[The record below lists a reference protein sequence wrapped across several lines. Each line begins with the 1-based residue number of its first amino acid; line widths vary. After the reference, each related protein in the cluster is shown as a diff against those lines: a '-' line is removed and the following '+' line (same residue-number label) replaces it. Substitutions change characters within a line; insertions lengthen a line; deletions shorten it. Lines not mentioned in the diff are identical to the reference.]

1 MLLTTNASLVTYP
14 VLAIDVEGVK
24 CRALIDTGTG
34 SSYASSKLINKIN
47 KKPICRESKR
57 IKTLMHSEVKKEI
70 YQFEIGDINQEFK
83 IGFAINKLEKEILLE
98 LPNPNYPEIQT
109 SYNHLKDIINHTETN
124 KELPVHVILE
134 AGDYTKIKNQERARV
149 GQAGEPITES
159 TKLGWVVIFPGQET
173 SVTKILFSKTSV
185 HDYEN
190 LCNLDVLGVKD
201 EHTNRDGKIYDEFQ
215 RQLGR
220 SDEGWYETNLI
231 WKEKHP
237 PLNNNKSGSL
247 GRLNNLLRNLSRNN
261 QLETYDDI
269 IREQQKAGIVET
281 VDRNT
286 SCQNREFYMPHKAV
300 IRESAQTTKVR
311 IVNDAS
317 AKPNSS
323 SASQNDCLEPAYKN
337 LLWDILVRTRLRPVL
352 LCGDIEKPLLLI
364 RIRENDRD
372 ALRFH

>member
-149 GQAGEPITES
+149 GQVGEPITES

-173 SVTKILFSKTSV
+173 SVTKMLFPKTSV

-190 LCNLDVLGVKD
+190 LCNLDVLGVKV
-201 EHTNRDGKIYDEFQ
+201 EHTKRDGQIYDKFQ
-215 RQLGR
+215 KQLGR

-311 IVNDAS
+311 IVHDAS
-317 AKPNSS
+317 AKPNSNS
-323 SASQNDCLEPAYKN
+323 PSLNDCLETGPSLENFVMGYSCRNEITAGIT
-337 LLWDILVRTRLRPVL
+337 LW
-352 LCGDIEKPLLLI
+352 GY
-364 RIRENDRD
+364 
-372 ALRFH
+372 

>member
-1 MLLTTNASLVTYP
+1 M
-14 VLAIDVEGVK
+14 
-24 CRALIDTGTG
+24 
-34 SSYASSKLINKIN
+34 
-47 KKPICRESKR
+47 
-57 IKTLMHSEVKKEI
+57 
-70 YQFEIGDINQEFK
+70 
-83 IGFAINKLEKEILLE
+83 
-98 LPNPNYPEIQT
+98 
-109 SYNHLKDIINHTETN
+109 
-124 KELPVHVILE
+124 
-134 AGDYTKIKNQERARV
+134 
-149 GQAGEPITES
+149 
-159 TKLGWVVIFPGQET
+159 
-173 SVTKILFSKTSV
+173 
-185 HDYEN
+185 
-190 LCNLDVLGVKD
+190 DVLGVKV
-201 EHTNRDGKIYDEFQ
+201 EHTKRDGQIYDKFQ
-215 RQLGR
+215 KQLGR

-286 SCQNREFYMPHKAV
+286 SCQNRRFYMPHKAV